1 VYIIAT
7 MLIDWQRL
15 QAEVLR
21 VHTRY
26 QVEVVEALNLCPWA
40 QKARCSG
47 RLNLQVSFVEE
58 PEPAAVL
65 SLLDALLVDPYFELG
80 MLVFPALALDRLPF
94 AHFLAE
100 VRSLDDARAIP
111 SEQRFAIAD
120 FHPNATTDDS
130 TPERLV
136 SLLRRTPDPM
146 LQCVRSS
153 VLARVRHADDH
164 GTSYVDVTQ
173 LDLAALTN
181 QPTLAPAAPQ
191 SLAMR
196 IAHNNARSV
205 AAFGVPELEAL
216 LSDIQRDR
224 NVSYGSLGLNAP
236 TWAYKRRLRTLNPTC
251 S

>member
-1 VYIIAT
+1 

-15 QAEVLR
+15 EREVLR

-26 QVEVVEALNLCPWA
+26 QVDVVEALNLCPWA
-40 QKARCSG
+40 QKARCGG

-58 PEPAAVL
+58 PEACAVL
-65 SLLDALLVDPYFELG
+65 ALLDALLADPHFEIG
-80 MLVFPALALDRLPF
+80 MLVLPALRLDRLPF

-100 VRSLDDARAIP
+100 VRALDDSRAMP
-111 SEQRFAIAD
+111 SDQRFAIAD
-120 FHPNATTDDS
+120 FHPNAETDAS

-153 VLARVRHADDH
+153 VLARVRQADNH
-164 GTSYVDVTQ
+164 GTSYVDVSQ
-173 LDLAALTN
+173 LDFSSLAT
-181 QPTLAPAAPQ
+181 QPSTPVAQ
-191 SLAMR
+191 SLAER

-205 AAFGVPELEAL
+205 AAFGVSELEAL

-224 NVSYGSLGLNAP
+224 NVSYGSLGFAAP
-236 TWAYKRRLRTLNPTC
+236 TWAHKHVSGTTSTTGLRF
-251 S
+251 